1 MRNRKSTI
9 IAGDFNTHLTRTVRR
24 ISKDMEELNNIIN
37 QQDIMNI
44 IENSTQRHQNVHY
57 LLVSVQ
63 QIPKYIISWIINKS

>member
-9 IAGDFNTHLTRTVRR
+9 IAGDFNTPLTRTVRR

-44 IENSTQRHQNVHY
+44 IENSTQ
-57 LLVSVQ
+57 
-63 QIPKYIISWIINKS
+63 